1 MKILNCKGLAAAV
14 LLALSG
20 LAQAAIVTSG
30 CTLDPDKA
38 CSLAELIADPLAY
51 IQIDG
56 ARFQHFAEAG
66 IPFGDASRI
75 RVSAVDGSG
84 NGNQSGNV
92 VGLRFTAVDGLTSML
107 EAFSLDDFSVAR
119 MIDYDV
125 NINSGLPVGSSS
137 IFARF
142 GQQVFSSGLFLD
154 GGVRSTIDRGA
165 LGQVDLTANCNQ
177 LVGPPA
183 FTCQNKVAFAA
194 EAFGPVLNLAV
205 SNTLFI
211 DHVEGFGGRP
221 DGMQILGFDQYFA
234 RVLPEPGMLPLLS
247 IAAAM
252 MLLGRRLRPRG
263 VPQ

>member
-14 LLALSG
+14 LFALSG
-20 LAQAAIVTSG
+20 LAQSAIVTSG
-30 CTLDPDKA
+30 CTLDPNKA
-38 CSLAELIADPLAY
+38 CTLAELIADPLSY

-56 ARFQHFAEAG
+56 ARFQHFADAG

-75 RVSAVDGSG
+75 RVSAVDGGG

-92 VGLRFTAVDGLTSML
+92 VGLRFTAINGLTSLL
-107 EAFSLDDFSVAR
+107 EAFSFDDFSVAR
-119 MIDYDV
+119 TIEYDMD
-125 NINSGLPVGSSS
+125 INSGLPVGASSLY
-137 IFARF
+137 ARF

-154 GGVRSTIDRGA
+154 GGVRSTIDRGV

-177 LVGPPA
+177 LAGPPA

-194 EAFGPVLNLAV
+194 EAFGPVTSLAV

-211 DHVEGFGGRP
+211 DHVEGFGGGP

-247 IAAAM
+247 IGVAM
-252 MLLGRRLRPRG
+252 MLLGRRFRLRRAL
-263 VPQ
+263 